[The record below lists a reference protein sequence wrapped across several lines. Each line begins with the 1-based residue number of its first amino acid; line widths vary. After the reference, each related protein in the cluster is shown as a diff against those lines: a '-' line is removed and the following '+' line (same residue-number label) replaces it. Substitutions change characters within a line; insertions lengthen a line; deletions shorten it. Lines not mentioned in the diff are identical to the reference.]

1 MNHMIGS
8 LWQKICTLAQ
18 KGHTEFIYYLEKM
31 AVNGFPSQSSAVTL
45 DCGLGG
51 EIFLDGGCE
60 LEIHVFN
67 SFSLIFLIARSLR

>member
-18 KGHTEFIYYLEKM
+18 KGHMEFIYYLEKM
-31 AVNGFPSQSSAVTL
+31 AVNGFPSQSSAVILLGTL

-51 EIFLDGGCE
+51 
-60 LEIHVFN
+60 
-67 SFSLIFLIARSLR
+67 